1 MVNLDAYE
9 EQRSES
15 GSFWMTLTET
25 RSTHPFSFHRVANIR
40 SLFGHDIIP
49 IRKSLWGILFSPIF
63 SIQAVFF
70 VYFAFL
76 I

>member
-1 MVNLDAYE
+1 MNLDAYE

-25 RSTHPFSFHRVANIR
+25 RSTHPFSFHRVAYIR
-40 SLFGHDIIP
+40 SLFGQAILP
-49 IRKSLWGILFSPIF
+49 IKKSLWGMLFAPIF
-63 SIQAVFF
+63 SIQAAFF
-70 VYFAFL
+70 IYFAFL